1 MTEMANNLPDSE
13 YLLVIKPSGM
23 RTRVLKSVA
32 KTIQKAN
39 ACLPVE
45 KRDRIYPYTKG
56 AEFQKGLPEDEQTGI
71 TKTIETVIT
80 KHSQEISAKDAE
92 IEKLRKQLKDQ
103 KAKAKQAVA
112 VANTETPVNKEE

>member
-1 MTEMANNLPDSE
+1 MANNLPDSE

-39 ACLPVE
+39 AWPPVE

-71 TKTIETVIT
+71 TT